1 VDKAMLDRQVRRY
14 QNSLHEIHII
24 IEKYD
29 ALEQRGR
36 LQEMVDQVKV
46 EVEAVNLEASST

>member
-1 VDKAMLDRQVRRY
+1 MLDRQVRRY
-14 QNSLHEIHII
+14 QNSLHEIQII

-29 ALEQRGR
+29 ALEQRGH

-46 EVEAVNLEASST
+46 EVEAVKMEAVST

>member
-1 VDKAMLDRQVRRY
+1 MLDRQVRRY